1 MKVEI
6 GYTLRIY
13 SMKGEPQYN
22 NKVGI
27 VKHIDDAGQIHG
39 TWGGCALIPGEDK
52 FEIVMDENKTAT
64 DKRIDTEKLTK
75 ILRNVDDCHCN
86 GICDNRCCKCAEYA
100 SAKRAVDMGF
110 GDIKKAKADF
120 AEQLYDKL
128 DSASMCFGRE
138 PERDAGVYMSDIKN
152 VIKELLGEFDI

>member
-13 SMKGEPQYN
+13 EMKGEPQYGD
-22 NKVGI
+22 KVGT
-27 VKHIDDAGQIHG
+27 VEHIDDAGQIHG

-52 FEIVMDENKTAT
+52 FEIVMNENKTAT

-75 ILRNVDDCHCN
+75 ILRNVDDCQCN
-86 GICDNRCCKCAEYA
+86 GNCDNRCCKCAEYA

-110 GDIKKAKADF
+110 CDIKKAKADF